1 MTEGV
6 DRDAFADGVG
16 ELRPGLPGPGDV
28 FATLQRVIEATLA
41 VFQVDGASLA
51 LEHEDGSLRWVVV
64 TDGAAGLL
72 EDAQGDL
79 GEGPGL
85 AAYADATAVVVID
98 LATDRRFARLAAAV
112 TPRGLRG
119 VLAVPVAVAGRPV
132 GALSVYAT
140 QPCPWS
146 AIDVAAVGAYAGVV
160 AELLRASMALGAR
173 DAEVVELTQAL
184 TARVWVEQAKGA
196 LMATEGLDSA
206 AASQRLRTRAGA
218 SRRTVA
224 DVAREVVQ
232 DAQRDR
238 TAVIAAERARSRAA
252 EARAEHAEAALEAAQ
267 TDANQKHAGAE
278 GPPAIPQRP
287 AALSRARE
295 GLLRCAGGR
304 VSGRCT
310 PRRLATARPA
320 SPRPAR
326 LRCRCEAWSGW
337 LPWRPGVPGAVA
349 SGQSHGMLKPR
360 PPVRDQMAKA
370 RWSNATVSRWP
381 TGTSTASS

>member
-28 FATLQRVIEATLA
+28 FATLQRVVDATLA

-72 EDAQGDL
+72 EDTQRDL

-85 AAYADATAVVVID
+85 AAYADATAVVVVE
-98 LATDRRFARLAAAV
+98 LETDGRFERLAAAV
-112 TPRGLRG
+112 TPQGLRG
-119 VLAVPVAVAGRPV
+119 VLAVPVVVAGRPV

-160 AELLRASMALGAR
+160 AELVAASVALGAR
-173 DAEVVELTQAL
+173 DAEVVELTRAL
-184 TARVWVEQAKGA
+184 TAGVWVEQAKGA
-196 LMATEGLDSA
+196 LMATEGLDA
-206 AASQRLRTRAGA
+206 AAAGQRLRARAGA
-218 SRRTVA
+218 SQRTVA

-252 EARAEHAEAALEAAQ
+252 EARAENAEAALEAAH
-267 TDANQKHAGAE
+267 AEASQKDTGVD
-278 GPPAIPQRP
+278 GPPAIP
-287 AALSRARE
+287 
-295 GLLRCAGGR
+295 
-304 VSGRCT
+304 
-310 PRRLATARPA
+310 
-320 SPRPAR
+320 
-326 LRCRCEAWSGW
+326 
-337 LPWRPGVPGAVA
+337 GA
-349 SGQSHGMLKPR
+349 HHH
-360 PPVRDQMAKA
+360 
-370 RWSNATVSRWP
+370 
-381 TGTSTASS
+381 SS

>member
-28 FATLQRVIEATLA
+28 FATLQRVVDATLA

-72 EDAQGDL
+72 EDAQRDL

-85 AAYADATAVVVID
+85 AAYADATAVVVVE
-98 LATDRRFARLAAAV
+98 LETDGRFERLAAAV
-112 TPRGLRG
+112 TQVGLRG
-119 VLAVPVAVAGRPV
+119 VLAVPVVVAGRPV

-160 AELLRASMALGAR
+160 AELLRAGMALGAR
-173 DAEVVELTQAL
+173 DAEVAELTRAL

-196 LMATEGLDSA
+196 LVATEGLDSA
-206 AASQRLRTRAGA
+206 AASQRLRARAGA

-238 TAVIAAERARSRAA
+238 TAVLAAERARSRAA
-252 EARAEHAEAALEAAQ
+252 EARADHAEAALEAAQ
-267 TDANQKHAGAE
+267 AGANEKHGGAE
-278 GPPAIPQRP
+278 GPAAIPNDRQR
-287 AALSRARE
+287 
-295 GLLRCAGGR
+295 
-304 VSGRCT
+304 
-310 PRRLATARPA
+310 
-320 SPRPAR
+320 
-326 LRCRCEAWSGW
+326 
-337 LPWRPGVPGAVA
+337 
-349 SGQSHGMLKPR
+349 
-360 PPVRDQMAKA
+360 
-370 RWSNATVSRWP
+370 
-381 TGTSTASS
+381 